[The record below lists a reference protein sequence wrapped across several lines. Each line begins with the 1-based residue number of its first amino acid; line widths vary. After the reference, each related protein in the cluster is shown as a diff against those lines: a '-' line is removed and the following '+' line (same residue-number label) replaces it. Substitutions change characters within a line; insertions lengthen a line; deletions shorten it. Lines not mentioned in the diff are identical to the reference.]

1 MCSKKNNNIYT
12 QCTSAWW
19 KLTFAHCVLVE
30 KTSFTRGV
38 LDEKSTFTRG
48 VLDEKSKFTFG
59 VLDEKASFT
68 RGVLDEKAIY
78 LATLYSTSRNV
89 LPFLDNWYFLPA
101 CGSLSEALVPVVLH
115 PLMAWLG
122 LAWLG
127 LAWLGLAFNVT
138 SPYIHGILS
147 CLFNPLQILV
157 PILCKTNL
165 QKHNIVKPEKD
176 STAHNIAG

>member
-1 MCSKKNNNIYT
+1 MCSKKNNIFT

-30 KTSFTRGV
+30 KTS
-38 LDEKSTFTRG
+38 FTRG

-89 LPFLDNWYFLPA
+89 LPVLDNWDFLPA

-127 LAWLGLAFNVT
+127 LAWLLTLRHRTYTAYSVV
-138 SPYIHGILS
+138 
-147 CLFNPLQILV
+147 CLTQYKSWFQF
-157 PILCKTNL
+157 CAKT
-165 QKHNIVKPEKD
+165 
-176 STAHNIAG
+176 